1 MIMFHHTDIVFTSN
15 LFYFYFKKA
24 SWKNAVPRGAVF
36 NDEFFEMDQFPVR
49 FRGKGGV
56 ARLTEA
62 EKQKRLS
69 VSGRS
74 SEYIKRCELII
85 AHMHIHIYISLYPNL
100 YIHIYIHT
108 LLITV
113 YI

>member
-1 MIMFHHTDIVFTSN
+1 
-15 LFYFYFKKA
+15 
-24 SWKNAVPRGAVF
+24 VF

-62 EKQKRLS
+62 EKQERLS

-85 AHMHIHIYISLYPNL
+85 AHMHKYLHT
-100 YIHIYIHT
+100 YIHT
-108 LLITV
+108 LLR
-113 YI
+113 